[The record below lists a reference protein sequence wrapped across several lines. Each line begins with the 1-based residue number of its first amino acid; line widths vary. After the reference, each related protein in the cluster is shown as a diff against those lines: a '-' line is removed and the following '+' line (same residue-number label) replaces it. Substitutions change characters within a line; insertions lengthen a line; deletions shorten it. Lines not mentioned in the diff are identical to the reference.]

1 MTIERINNEIVIR
14 MPGNIDIEELQRLIN
29 LLIYKEVTVNSV
41 ASQDEVDELASA
53 ANKGWWEQN
62 KDRFLRK

>member
-29 LLIYKEVTVNSV
+29 LLIYKEVTVSSK
-41 ASQDEVDELASA
+41 ATQEEVNELATE
-53 ANKGWWEQN
+53 ANKSWWDQN
-62 KDRFLRK
+62 KDRFLK